1 MIYLVF
7 LFLKKNKLIFNAY
20 YADSFEK
27 ALKQLLFILQNIYRR
42 IKIKFNYYIQ
52 EFYHNF
58 HLPKYLFYKF
68 QKKYTKIYYDYL
80 LYYQSKNEKIQLSIT
95 INV

>member
-27 ALKQLLFILQNIYRR
+27 ALKQLLFFYKKFITI
-42 IKIKFNYYIQ
+42 IKIKFNYSIQ
-52 EFYHNF
+52 EIYQNF
-58 HLPKYLFYKF
+58 HLPKNLFYRF